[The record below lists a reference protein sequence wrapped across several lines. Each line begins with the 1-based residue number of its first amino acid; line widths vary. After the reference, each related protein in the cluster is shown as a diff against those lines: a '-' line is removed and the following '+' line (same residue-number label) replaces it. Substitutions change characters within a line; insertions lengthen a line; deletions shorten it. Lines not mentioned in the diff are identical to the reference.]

1 MQIITTAAQEA
12 CEIIHTFAPLFP
24 ITPWGAIQCRTS
36 PNVSSAISI
45 SERPGGLRNRPAFRL
60 EDGGAPNARFDET
73 FQSNGTFRSSEMFR
87 FSENHLTSP
96 PNQMH
101 LAPVLRQLRGALR
114 PIVTKRGKQ
123 DAVDATLPGAFS
135 GAQRSAHVADGEV
148 VWVWRFPA
156 ISTACSGNGRLR
168 RH

>member
-1 MQIITTAAQEA
+1 MARLLQNSDFARYFKPTALS
-12 CEIIHTFAPLFP
+12 APP
-24 ITPWGAIQCRTS
+24 KW
-36 PNVSSAISI
+36 
-45 SERPGGLRNRPAFRL
+45 
-60 EDGGAPNARFDET
+60 
-73 FQSNGTFRSSEMFR
+73 FR

-101 LAPVLRQLRGALR
+101 LATVLRQLRGALR

-148 VWVWRFPA
+148 VWSWHPWAGAKSVEM
-156 ISTACSGNGRLR
+156 ISGRR
-168 RH
+168 